1 MGQLRGVAT
10 LNQTELDMEKIGFF
24 SMLSKAY
31 GAIGS
36 IFNMIQ
42 ITAEAG
48 EKGAKALDA
57 KADELLQTIEMEK
70 QQNLAKLRAQFE
82 AWEAAEAAKKQQQ

>member
-1 MGQLRGVAT
+1 
-10 LNQTELDMEKIGFF
+10 MEKIGFF
-24 SMLSKAY
+24 GMLSKAY

-36 IFNMIQ
+36 IFNMVQ

-82 AWEAAEAAKKQQQ
+82 AWEAEQAANKQQQ